1 MAVKTLQ
8 QLRAD
13 ITNESQKVDDG
24 SITPTDVFGTDRD
37 VVDSLYQILT
47 SEYQPT
53 LQGDEPQ
60 NITVDQNEKR
70 IKLAQTLRNILNI
83 TGEAGDGSVLQL
95 FCNSDIQRTPEL
107 FISKA
112 LIFLN
117 ALEVRLKTNNTDRL
131 ILSQTQT
138 TLKAPS
144 GSSVLDATANSVQ
157 ILDGGGN
164 MLISRDNNGVFYLLR
179 RKGSSTV
186 PILSA
191 SENNFTLYS
200 SNTSNTPLLTVTDTS
215 VTLHDY
221 LGAPLVR
228 AEQTAN
234 GTDFRLYRQG
244 GNRPFVSFDSAT
256 NSFVLYGNESGGTAA
271 KLVEQNGNTATIYY
285 GIDNIEIFRHE
296 RTGGGAAGYSVSN
309 AFGNGVLRS
318 AVFKGTTAQWNALTP
333 EVKSTYFTAILV
345 D

>member
-70 IKLAQTLRNILNI
+70 IKLAKTLRNILNI
-83 TGEAGDGSVLQL
+83 AGEAGDGSVLQL

-144 GSSVLDATANSVQ
+144 GFPVLDATADSVQ
-157 ILDGGGN
+157 IFDGGGKV
-164 MLISRDNNGVFYLLR
+164 LISRDNNGVLSLLR
-179 RKGSSTV
+179 RKGSSIV

-200 SNTSNTPLLTVTDTS
+200 SNTSNSPLLTVTDTS

-234 GTDFRLYRQG
+234 GTNFQIFRQG
-244 GNRPFVSFDSAT
+244 GSKPFVSFDSAT
-256 NSFVLYGNESGGTAA
+256 NNFVLYGNESGGTAA

-318 AVFKGTTAQWNALTP
+318 AIFKGTTAQWNALTP
-333 EVKSTYFTAILV
+333 EVRSTYFTAILV

>member
-60 NITVDQNEKR
+60 NITVDQNEQR
-70 IKLAQTLRNILNI
+70 INLAQTLRNILNV
-83 TGEAGDGSVLQL
+83 TGETGEESVLKL
-95 FCNSDIQRTPEL
+95 FCNSDILRNPEIL
-107 FISKA
+107 ISKA
-112 LIFLN
+112 LNYLN

-144 GSSVLDATANSVQ
+144 GSTVLDATANSVQ
-157 ILDGGGN
+157 IFDGGGN
-164 MLISRDNNGVFYLLR
+164 ILISRDNNGVLYLLR
-179 RKGSSTV
+179 RKGSSVV

-191 SENNFTLYS
+191 SENNFVLYS
-200 SNTSNTPLLTVTDTS
+200 SNTSLSSLLTATDTS
-215 VTLHDY
+215 VTLHDNN
-221 LGAPLVR
+221 GAVMFNIT
-228 AEQTAN
+228 QTVN
-234 GTDFRLYRQG
+234 GTNFMICRG
-244 GNRPFVSFDSAT
+244 AGTKPFAAYDAAT
-256 NSFVLYGNESGGTAA
+256 NSFTLFGNNSSGNAA
-271 KLVEQNGNTATIYY
+271 KLIEHQGDVATIYY
-285 GIDNIEIFRHE
+285 GIGNVEMFRHE
-296 RTGGGAAGYSVSN
+296 RVGGATSYSVSN

-333 EVKSTYFTAILV
+333 AVQSTYFTAILI

>member
-47 SEYQPT
+47 SGYQPT

-70 IKLAQTLRNILNI
+70 IKLAKTLRNILNV
-83 TGEAGDGSVLQL
+83 TGETGDGSVLQL
-95 FCNSDIQRTPEL
+95 FCNSDILRPPEIL
-107 FISKA
+107 ISKA
-112 LIFLN
+112 LNYLN

-157 ILDGGGN
+157 IFDGGGN
-164 MLISRDNNGVFYLLR
+164 MLISRDSNGVLYLLR
-179 RKGSSTV
+179 RKGSSSV

-234 GTDFRLYRQG
+234 GTDFQIFRQG
-244 GNRPFVSFDSAT
+244 GSKPFVSFDSAT

-296 RTGGGAAGYSVSN
+296 RAGGGAAGCSVSN

-318 AVFKGTTAQWNALTP
+318 AIFKGTTAQWNALTP
-333 EVKSTYFTAILV
+333 EVQRTYFTAILI

>member
-47 SEYQPT
+47 SGYQPT

-60 NITVDQNEKR
+60 NITVDQNEQR
-70 IKLAQTLRNILNI
+70 IKLAKTLRNILNI
-83 TGEAGDGSVLQL
+83 AGEAGDGSVLRL
-95 FCNSDIQRTPEL
+95 FCNSDILRTPEF

-117 ALEVRLKTNNTDRL
+117 ALEVHLKTGNTDRL
-131 ILSQTQT
+131 VLTSGQT
-138 TLKAPS
+138 TLKSPS
-144 GSSVLDATANSVQ
+144 GSPVLDATANSVQ
-157 ILDGGGN
+157 IYDGGGN
-164 MLISRDNNGVFYLLR
+164 ILISRGSNGVLNLLR
-179 RKGSSTV
+179 KQGGSIV

-191 SENNFTLYS
+191 SENNFTLCS
-200 SNTSNTPLLTVTDTS
+200 SNTSNTALLTVTNTS

-271 KLVEQNGNTATIYY
+271 KLVEQNGDTATIYY
-285 GIDNIEIFRHE
+285 GIGNIEMFRHE
-296 RTGGGAAGYSVSN
+296 RTVGGAAGYSVSN

-318 AVFKGTTAQWNALTP
+318 AIFKGTTAQWNALTP
-333 EVKSTYFTAILV
+333 GVRSTYFTAILV

>member
-24 SITPTDVFGTDRD
+24 SITPIDVFGIDRD
-37 VVDSLYQILT
+37 VLDSLYQILT

-70 IKLAQTLRNILNI
+70 IKLAKTLRNILSI
-83 TGEAGDGSVLQL
+83 AGETGEESVLQL
-95 FCNSDIQRTPEL
+95 FCNSDISRNPEIL
-107 FISKA
+107 ISKA
-112 LIFLN
+112 LNYLN

-131 ILSQTQT
+131 ILSQTKT

-144 GSSVLDATANSVQ
+144 GSTVLDATANSVQ
-157 ILDGGGN
+157 IFDGGGN
-164 MLISRDNNGVFYLLR
+164 MLISRDNNGVLNLLR
-179 RKGSSTV
+179 RKGGRTV
-186 PILSA
+186 PMLSA

-200 SNTSNTPLLTVTDTS
+200 SNTSHSPLLTVTDTS

-234 GTDFRLYRQG
+234 GTNFQIFRQG
-244 GNRPFVSFDSAT
+244 GSKPFVSFDSAA

-285 GIDNIEIFRHE
+285 GIDNIEMFRHE
-296 RTGGGAAGYSVSN
+296 RTGGGVAGYSVSN

-318 AVFKGTTAQWNALTP
+318 AIFKGTTAQWNALTP

>member
-70 IKLAQTLRNILNI
+70 IKLAKTLRNILNI
-83 TGEAGDGSVLQL
+83 TGETGEESVLRL
-95 FCNSDIQRTPEL
+95 FCNSNTQRTPEIL
-107 FISKA
+107 ISKT
-112 LIFLN
+112 LSYLN
-117 ALEVRLKTNNTDRL
+117 ALEVRLRTNNTDRL

-138 TLKAPS
+138 TLNAPS
-144 GSSVLDATANSVQ
+144 GSTVLDATANSVQ
-157 ILDGGGN
+157 IFDGGGN
-164 MLISRDNNGVFYLLR
+164 MLISRDSNGGLSLSR
-179 RKGSSTV
+179 KKGSSTV

-191 SENNFTLYS
+191 EENDFTLYS
-200 SNTSNTPLLTVTDTS
+200 SNTSNTPILTVTDTS

-234 GTDFRLYRQG
+234 GTDFQIFRQG
-244 GNRPFVSFDSAT
+244 GSKPFASFDSAT
-256 NSFVLYGNESGGTAA
+256 NSFVLSGNESGGTAA

-285 GIDNIEIFRHE
+285 GIDNIEMFRHE
-296 RTGGGAAGYSVSN
+296 RTGGATGYIVSN

-318 AVFKGTTAQWNALTP
+318 AIFKGTTAQWNALTAD
-333 EVKSTYFTAILV
+333 VKSTYFTAILI

>member
-70 IKLAQTLRNILNI
+70 IKLAKTLRNILNV
-83 TGEAGDGSVLQL
+83 TGETGEESVLKL
-95 FCNSDIQRTPEL
+95 FCNSDILRNPEIL
-107 FISKA
+107 ISKA
-112 LIFLN
+112 LNYLN

-138 TLKAPS
+138 TLTAPS
-144 GSSVLDATANSVQ
+144 GSTVLDATANSVQ
-157 ILDGGGN
+157 IFDGGGN
-164 MLISRDNNGVFYLLR
+164 KLISRDNNGVLSLFR
-179 RKGSSTV
+179 KKGSGIV

-191 SENNFTLYS
+191 SENTFTLYS
-200 SNTSNTPLLTVTDTS
+200 SNTSYSPLLTVTDTS
-215 VTLHDY
+215 VTLHDN
-221 LGAPLVR
+221 
-228 AEQTAN
+228 N
-234 GTDFRLYRQG
+234 GTGIFNITQTVNGTNFMICRG
-244 GNRPFVSFDSAT
+244 AGTKPFAAYDAAT
-256 NSFVLYGNESGGTAA
+256 NSFTLFGNNLSDNAV
-271 KLVEQNGNTATIYY
+271 KLIEQQGNVATIYY
-285 GIDNIEIFRHE
+285 GIGNVEMFRHE
-296 RTGGGAAGYSVSN
+296 IVGGAAGYSVSN

-333 EVKSTYFTAILV
+333 DVRSTYFTAILV

>member
-13 ITNESQKVDDG
+13 ITTESQKVDNN

-70 IKLAQTLRNILNI
+70 IKLAKTLRNILNI
-83 TGEAGDGSVLQL
+83 AGETGEESVLKL
-95 FCNSDIQRTPEL
+95 FCNSDILRNPEIL
-107 FISKA
+107 ISKA
-112 LIFLN
+112 LNYLN

-144 GSSVLDATANSVQ
+144 GSPVLDATANSVQ
-157 ILDGGGN
+157 IFDGGGN
-164 MLISRDNNGVFYLLR
+164 MLISRDNNGVLSLFR
-179 RKGSSTV
+179 RKGSSVV

-191 SENNFTLYS
+191 SENSFTLYS
-200 SNTSNTPLLTVTDTS
+200 SNTSHSPLLTVTDTS

-234 GTDFRLYRQG
+234 GTDFQIFRQG
-244 GNRPFVSFDSAT
+244 GSKPFASFDSAT

-285 GIDNIEIFRHE
+285 GIDNIEMFRHE
-296 RTGGGAAGYSVSN
+296 RVGGAAGYSVSN

-318 AVFKGTTAQWNALTP
+318 AIFKGTTAQWNALTP
-333 EVKSTYFTAILV
+333 EVQSTYFTAILI

>member
-83 TGEAGDGSVLQL
+83 AGEAGDGSVLKL
-95 FCNSDIQRTPEL
+95 FCNSDILRNPEIL
-107 FISKA
+107 ISKA
-112 LIFLN
+112 LNYLN

-144 GSSVLDATANSVQ
+144 GSTVLDATANSVQ
-157 ILDGGGN
+157 IFDGGGN
-164 MLISRDNNGVFYLLR
+164 MLISRDNNGVLYLLR
-179 RKGSSTV
+179 RKGSSVV

-215 VTLHDY
+215 VTLHDNN
-221 LGAPLVR
+221 GAVMFNIT
-228 AEQTAN
+228 QTVN
-234 GTDFRLYRQG
+234 GTNFVIYRG
-244 GNRPFVSFDSAT
+244 AGTKPFATYDAAT
-256 NSFVLYGNESGGTAA
+256 NSFTLFGNNLSDNAV
-271 KLVEQNGNTATIYY
+271 KLIEQQGNVATIYY
-285 GIDNIEIFRHE
+285 GIGNIEMFRHE
-296 RTGGGAAGYSVSN
+296 IVGGAAGYSVSN

-333 EVKSTYFTAILV
+333 DVRSTYFTAILV

>member
-1 MAVKTLQ
+1 MAAKTLQ

-13 ITNESQKVDDG
+13 ITTESQKVDND
-24 SITPTDVFGTDRD
+24 SISPTDVFGIDRD
-37 VVDSLYQILT
+37 VLDSLYQILT
-47 SEYQPT
+47 SEYQQT
-53 LQGDEPQ
+53 LQGDTAL

-70 IKLAQTLRNILNI
+70 IELAQTLRNILNI
-83 TGEAGDGSVLQL
+83 TGETGEESVLKL
-95 FCNSDIQRTPEL
+95 FCNSDMLRNPEIL
-107 FISKA
+107 ISKA
-112 LIFLN
+112 LNYLN

-157 ILDGGGN
+157 IFDGGGN
-164 MLISRDNNGVFYLLR
+164 ILISRDNNGALSLLR
-179 RKGSSTV
+179 RKGGSVV

-200 SNTSNTPLLTVTDTS
+200 SNTSNAPLLTVTDTS
-215 VTLHDY
+215 VTLHDS
-221 LGAPLVR
+221 
-228 AEQTAN
+228 N
-234 GTDFRLYRQG
+234 GTGIFNITQTVNGANFMICRG
-244 GNRPFVSFDSAT
+244 AGTKPFATYDAAT
-256 NSFVLYGNESGGTAA
+256 NSFTLFGNNSSDNAV
-271 KLVEQNGNTATIYY
+271 KLIEQQGDVATIYY
-285 GIDNIEIFRHE
+285 GLYNVEMFRHE
-296 RTGGGAAGYSVSN
+296 RVGGVAGYSVSN

-333 EVKSTYFTAILV
+333 EVQRTYFTAILV

>member
-47 SEYQPT
+47 SEYQKT
-53 LQGDEPQ
+53 LQGDSAL
-60 NITVDQNEKR
+60 NITVDQNEQR
-70 IKLAQTLRNILNI
+70 IKLAQTLRNILNVAGE
-83 TGEAGDGSVLQL
+83 TGEESVLQL
-95 FCNSDIQRTPEL
+95 FCNSDILRNPEIL
-107 FISKA
+107 ISKT
-112 LIFLN
+112 LTYLN

-131 ILSQTQT
+131 ILSQTRT
-138 TLKAPS
+138 MLNAPS
-144 GSSVLDATANSVQ
+144 GSPVLDATADSVY
-157 ILDGGGN
+157 IFDGGGN
-164 MLISRDNNGVFYLLR
+164 ILISRDNNGALSLFR
-179 RKGSSTV
+179 RKGSSV
-186 PILSA
+186 NPILSA
-191 SENNFTLYS
+191 SENNFMLCS
-200 SNTSNTPLLTVTDTS
+200 PNTSNTSILTVTDTS

-234 GTDFRLYRQG
+234 GTDFQIFRQAG
-244 GNRPFVSFDSAT
+244 TKPFVSFNSAA
-256 NSFVLYGNESGGTAA
+256 NSFVLSGNESGGTAT
-271 KLVEQNGNTATIYY
+271 KLVEQNGDTATIYY
-285 GIDNIEIFRHE
+285 GIGNVEMFRHE
-296 RTGGGAAGYSVSN
+296 IVGGATGYSVSN

-333 EVKSTYFTAILV
+333 DVQSTYFTAILI

>member
-47 SEYQPT
+47 SGYQPT

-70 IKLAQTLRNILNI
+70 IKLAKTLRNILNI
-83 TGEAGDGSVLQL
+83 AGEAGDGSVLQL
-95 FCNSDIQRTPEL
+95 FCNSDISRNPEIL
-107 FISKA
+107 ISKA
-112 LIFLN
+112 LNYLD
-117 ALEVRLKTNNTDRL
+117 ALEVRLKTNYTDRL
-131 ILSQTQT
+131 VLSQTQT
-138 TLKAPS
+138 TLNAPS

-157 ILDGGGN
+157 IFDGGGN
-164 MLISRDNNGVFYLLR
+164 ILISRDNNGALNLLR
-179 RKGSSTV
+179 GKGSSIV

-256 NSFVLYGNESGGTAA
+256 NSFVLSGNESGGTAA
-271 KLVEQNGNTATIYY
+271 KLVEQNGDTATIYY
-285 GIDNIEIFRHE
+285 GIGNVEMFRHE
-296 RTGGGAAGYSVSN
+296 IVGGAAGYSVSN

-318 AVFKGTTAQWNALTP
+318 AIFKGTTAQWNALTP
-333 EVKSTYFTAILV
+333 EVRSTYFTAILV